1 MESVV
6 KKSKKFSSE
15 RDMNNRKVRVE
26 NFSGKEKVED
36 CEAFL
41 KTFEKVVFVERIVS
55 NKKSYGVYDVAF
67 EAKIVI
73 VPMNSSILRN
83 LSIRKHC

>member
-1 MESVV
+1 
-6 KKSKKFSSE
+6 
-15 RDMNNRKVRVE
+15 MNNRKVRVE

-41 KTFEKVVFVERIVS
+41 KTFEKVVFVERIVN
-55 NKKSYGVYDVAF
+55 NKNLMESMMLPS
-67 EAKIVI
+67 KIAI